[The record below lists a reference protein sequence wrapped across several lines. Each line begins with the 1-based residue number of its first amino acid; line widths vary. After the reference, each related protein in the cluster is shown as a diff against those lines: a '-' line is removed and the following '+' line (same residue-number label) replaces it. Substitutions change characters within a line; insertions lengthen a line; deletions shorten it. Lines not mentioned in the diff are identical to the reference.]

1 MPLHAILVH
10 HTLLRSC
17 SIFIATKMMTSLV
30 FMLFI
35 LLLALP
41 GAQCHFLH
49 NQVKRRS
56 GITITRHSSSS
67 QTNIQYNQRR
77 HRHPSIAV
85 PVAFLSIRGGS
96 SDNDGNDID
105 DDFADFV
112 SSFESELVDIRREA
126 ELEAEAELEELRRM
140 LANQSMGVESER
152 EEEEEEEEE
161 DDDQSAADDNS
172 SNDNSADEVKNND
185 TDEESSGEETKN
197 TESDDDI
204 PSMPDELDVSGGNEA
219 ISDGE
224 RTDEEMIG
232 DEEEYDNVVHSED
245 ESVEDL
251 DEPVIEDAIINDLD
265 DTSTK
270 QLKSK
275 KTKAKKSKS
284 NKLASK
290 SAKKSSSSS
299 RSLLD
304 HVEPLSEDEV
314 EISESAVLSRTIEKE
329 VETRPRGISGY
340 LKSDLARALALL
352 VATVIISIWMQ
363 RLQRQMEAQGI

>member
-1 MPLHAILVH
+1 
-10 HTLLRSC
+10 
-17 SIFIATKMMTSLV
+17 MMTSLV

-35 LLLALP
+35 LLLALS
-41 GAQCHFLH
+41 GVQCHFLQT
-49 NQVKRRS
+49 QVKRRS

-67 QTNIQYNQRR
+67 QTNIQYNQHR

-85 PVAFLSIRGGS
+85 PIAFLSIRGGS
-96 SDNDGNDID
+96 SDNDDID

-161 DDDQSAADDNS
+161 DDENDDDQSAADDNS
-172 SNDNSADEVKNND
+172 SDDNNADEVKNND

-197 TESDDDI
+197 TESDDEI
-204 PSMPDELDVSGGNEA
+204 PSMPDELDVSGGDEA

-251 DEPVIEDAIINDLD
+251 DEPVNEDAIINDLD
-265 DTSTK
+265 DTSKK
-270 QLKSK
+270 QIKSK
-275 KTKAKKSKS
+275 KTTAKKRSKS

-304 HVEPLSEDEV
+304 HIEPLSEDEA
-314 EISESAVLSRTIEKE
+314 EISESVVLTRTIEKE

-352 VATVIISIWMQ
+352 VATVIISVWMQ